1 MLESKMVK
9 HQEKVIGILG
19 GMGPEATAAL
29 FLKIIKSTP
38 AKKDQDHLRIII
50 DNNPKI
56 PNRILAILGKGK
68 SPLKQLQ
75 ETLHNLEKAGAE
87 LIAIP
92 CNTAHHYYRELQEST
107 NVPIINMISETV
119 AYIYKNFP
127 DIKKIGLLATT
138 GTIKAG
144 IYHKAITKME
154 VITPDEA
161 AQETVMNA
169 IYGEQ
174 GIKAGYTQGKPRDDI
189 LEVAKAL
196 INRGAE
202 AIIIGCTEVSLVLT
216 QEDLPVPLIDALQVL
231 AAVAVRKARQLRA
244 TNL

>member
-1 MLESKMVK
+1 MLKSKIVK

-29 FLKIIKSTP
+29 FLKIIRATP
-38 AKKDQDHLRIII
+38 ALKDQDHFRIII

-56 PNRILAILGKGK
+56 PSRVQAISGKGE

-75 ETLHNLEKAGAE
+75 ETLHTLERAGAE
-87 LIAIP
+87 IIAIP

-107 NVPIINMISETV
+107 NVPIINMISETA
-119 AYIYKNFP
+119 AYIYQNFP

-154 VITPDEA
+154 VITPDED

-169 IYGEQ
+169 IYVGQ

-231 AAVAVRKARQLRA
+231 AAVAVRKARQSRA